1 MTSHYSVPTKRV
13 QARVLT
19 SCPLCG
25 FKQRIDRLLG
35 VETGLTNMDNLL
47 PMELMVVYAD
57 KRASGLHSEREPL
70 KVVPKAR
77 KEANYALAAKL
88 LPLVVFLRSVVPEFE
103 AALLDT
109 ELVEVEYAREVVYE
123 REGSAELLRERA
135 YQLDAS
141 LVREKKYREQI
152 AMMQKEMTRWQL
164 NEGSQPMQR
173 TQPYQRTQSQRY
185 QRTRPVDYR
194 KGPT

>member
-1 MTSHYSVPTKRV
+1 MPTKRV

-25 FKQRIDRLLG
+25 FKQRIERLLG
-35 VETGLTNMDNLL
+35 VETGLTNMDSLL

-57 KRASGLHSEREPL
+57 KRARGLHSEREPL

-77 KEANYALAAKL
+77 AEANYALAAKL

-109 ELVEVEYAREVVYE
+109 ELVEVEYAREVVYQRDGAAEMLRARTYQLDASRVRE
-123 REGSAELLRERA
+123 REYRKQIMTLEKEMMRWQLNPGSRPVERERA
-135 YQLDAS
+135 YQRMRA
-141 LVREKKYREQI
+141 
-152 AMMQKEMTRWQL
+152 QKA
-164 NEGSQPMQR
+164 QR
-173 TQPYQRTQSQRY
+173 PEA
-185 QRTRPVDYR
+185 VGYR
-194 KGPT
+194 KGRT